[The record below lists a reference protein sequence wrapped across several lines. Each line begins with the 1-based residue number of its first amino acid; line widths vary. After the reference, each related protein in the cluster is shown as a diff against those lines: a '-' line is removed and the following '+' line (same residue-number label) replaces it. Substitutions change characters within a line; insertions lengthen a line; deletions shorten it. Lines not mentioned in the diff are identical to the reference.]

1 MPLAKVSISARI
13 LSAFLILFVGGQ
25 TPVISQGLDPS
36 SISAHPEPSR
46 GTLRP
51 EPARSGLEEALS
63 TGLEE
68 GIDEGK
74 LFNQHPAFLEAV
86 RYFNQ
91 EILPAPQITWD
102 HAMELF
108 RLYRGEKEDRALRRQ
123 RVRALSE
130 SKRGR
135 RLMRMVND
143 RGLLWKATR
152 GKAARRVTQ
161 IYRELGVNTRYDE
174 LLTFLEGFAAVLPTV
189 PEEYDDSPHP
199 SSGHNRLAWF
209 LASYFLIRNGYEPLY
224 FSSYGP
230 LFKRSRPPY
239 PVVLKNELHLR
250 TPTRSGLEEKL
261 QGEPDRERAIREK
274 AEAVVEARRRARERR
289 ANSIGIDQVRRRLG
303 KEGGVE
309 AASVPPVPVPAVR
322 QFPDFTFDKR
332 LWVKVAEERAGELF
346 EKGIVRI
353 PMGKGQMIL
362 LLRGGRQV
370 TTMMIDLLVRPDV
383 NERRHVYL
391 GRFDLNFSLVGGYWA
406 TSAKVSGEDK
416 FDRIDAA
423 HYLNENNIDQ
433 AGRFS
438 LFEQSRVLA
447 DDKSP
452 FYEALY
458 ADHDAAWNLGMKV
471 DDVRNALALVAVEV
485 TRTRDLSQKIFG
497 ADLRYPANTYFS
509 GLGVRP
515 VRVDFQTDA
524 AWYPLD
530 QIRWALRDRFTG
542 RFRLNGQ
549 EWVSQIESQ
558 ANNLRN
564 RQKIEIPL
572 EGGRAVLLLRAP
584 HGIVALDLF
593 LARDGELP
601 RFAGRM
607 DLTYGGWYYTA
618 AGAASSAGSF
628 SRDGALFLEAS
639 GINTASS
646 GPIRRSRGEHSQ
658 QALWLDEKLLNE
670 FRLEPSLVR
679 DALIFSMLEVLV
691 NANISQWGVDSRFP
705 NGNLGYTRFP
715 RLSAQENEKIFEMK
729 LSGTQ
734 KTLQKALIQSSIRL
748 DPEDWLELVED
759 EGWKLYVDG
768 FLELPIRGGDILLF
782 FRHSRNDQTLMFDM
796 MLRQKYRGAHVY
808 LASLDL
814 GRDKNFVS
822 YVAKGPGSWVPFSG
836 TAEEYLESK
845 RIPPVGESSLFE
857 ASRNDRRNR
866 GALFL
871 NSDVLDQGGL
881 RSEIVQ
887 DAFLVAV
894 LNVLG
899 SLKKP
904 GFGVHTGYDNGAL
917 IFLSLSASRSGEILL
932 YDRPMLEEYVADRF
946 KKSAAGLEENTLEEL
961 PRKSDVVQGIRD
973 ELGLKSVTIPE
984 WHVSSALIETET
996 PIFRVDAADPEAIPA
1011 GRPTAMLITHYA
1023 SGRQWF
1029 HRQVTLTGYSYSE
1042 LKGGRFISGERL
1054 SGLLN
1059 GRVLF
1064 HVLRSSGEV
1073 VYGLSA
1079 GLEEPAAA
1087 AGRVERS
1094 LKALLDHE
1102 HRGALR
1108 RQVIGPSILRSYPF
1122 LAALS
1127 YTRHLSVV
1135 IDPGGD
1141 QTEGIVRALADQA
1154 EVLRA
1159 GVDYYGNPDDVTNFL
1174 KHAARHGISFREN
1187 HRLAVNPNPAE
1198 LLLRILS
1205 NMTDLTTYAVER
1217 RLSDLAG
1224 VSLEHL
1230 AQDLETLRG
1239 T

>member
-1 MPLAKVSISARI
+1 MPRSKISVSARI
-13 LSAFLILFVGGQ
+13 LSAFLILSVGGH
-25 TPVISQGLDPS
+25 TPAISRGSGPRF
-36 SISAHPEPSR
+36 ISAHPEPSR

-51 EPARSGLEEALS
+51 EPDRSGLEE
-63 TGLEE
+63 E
-68 GIDEGK
+68 
-74 LFNQHPAFLEAV
+74 
-86 RYFNQ
+86 
-91 EILPAPQITWD
+91 
-102 HAMELF
+102 
-108 RLYRGEKEDRALRRQ
+108 
-123 RVRALSE
+123 
-130 SKRGR
+130 
-135 RLMRMVND
+135 
-143 RGLLWKATR
+143 
-152 GKAARRVTQ
+152 
-161 IYRELGVNTRYDE
+161 
-174 LLTFLEGFAAVLPTV
+174 
-189 PEEYDDSPHP
+189 
-199 SSGHNRLAWF
+199 
-209 LASYFLIRNGYEPLY
+209 
-224 FSSYGP
+224 
-230 LFKRSRPPY
+230 
-239 PVVLKNELHLR
+239 
-250 TPTRSGLEEKL
+250 L
-261 QGEPDRERAIREK
+261 QGLPDRERIIREK

-289 ANSIGIDQVRRRLG
+289 ADYIGTRQVRRRLG

-309 AASVPPVPVPAVR
+309 AAVVPPVPVPAVR
-322 QFPDFTFDKR
+322 QFPDFSFDKH
-332 LWVKVAEERAGELF
+332 LWVKMAEERAGELF

-383 NERRHVYL
+383 NERQHVYL

-406 TSAKVSGEDK
+406 TSAQISGEEK

-433 AGRFS
+433 TGRFS
-438 LFEQSRVLA
+438 LFEQSRTLT
-447 DDKSP
+447 DDKSSV
-452 FYEALY
+452 YEALY

-497 ADLRYPANTYFS
+497 ADLRYPANTYFA

-515 VRVDFQTDA
+515 VRVDFKTDA
-524 AWYPLD
+524 DWYPLED
-530 QIRWALRDRFTG
+530 LRWALRERFTG

-549 EWVSQIESQ
+549 EWVSQMESQ

-607 DLTYGGWYYTA
+607 DLTYGGWYYSA

-628 SRDGALFLEAS
+628 SRDGTLFLEAS
-639 GINTASS
+639 GIAA
-646 GPIRRSRGEHSQ
+646 GPFGPLSRSRSEYPS
-658 QALWLDEKLLNE
+658 QALWLNEKLLKE

-691 NANISQWGVDSRFP
+691 NANISQWGIDSRFS
-705 NGNLGYTRFP
+705 NDNLVYARFP
-715 RLSAQENEKIFEMK
+715 RLPAQESEKIFEMK
-729 LSGTQ
+729 LSETQ
-734 KTLQKALIQSSIRL
+734 KALQKALIQSSIRL
-748 DPEDWLELVED
+748 DPESWLELVED

-768 FLELPIRGGDILLF
+768 FLELPIQGGDILLF
-782 FRHSRNDQTLMFDM
+782 FRHSRDDQTLMFDM
-796 MLRQKYRGAHVY
+796 MLRQSYRGAHVY
-808 LASLDL
+808 LASLDF

-822 YVAKGPGSWVPFSG
+822 YVAKGPGFWAPFSG

-845 RIPPVGESSLFE
+845 RIPSVGESSLFE
-857 ASRNDRRNR
+857 ASRNDRLNR
-866 GALFL
+866 SALFL
-871 NSDVLDQGGL
+871 NSAVLDQGGL

-894 LNVLG
+894 LDVLG

-917 IFLSLSASRSGEILL
+917 IFLSLPASRSGEILL
-932 YDRPMLEEYVADRF
+932 YERNTLEEYVADRF
-946 KKSAAGLEENTLEEL
+946 QKSAAGLEENTLEEL
-961 PRKSDVVQGIRD
+961 PREFDVVQGIRD
-973 ELGLKSVTIPE
+973 ELGLKSITIPG
-984 WHVSSALIETET
+984 WHVSRAALDGET

-1011 GRPTAMLITHYA
+1011 GRPTAMLITHFF

-1029 HRQVTLTGYSYSE
+1029 HQQVTLTGYSYSE
-1042 LKGGRFISGERL
+1042 LKAGRFLLGERL
-1054 SGLLN
+1054 TGFLN
-1059 GRVLF
+1059 GTVPF
-1064 HVLRSSGEV
+1064 QILRSSGEV

-1079 GLEEPAAA
+1079 GLEELEAA
-1087 AGRVERS
+1087 AGRVERA

-1108 RQVIGPSILRSYPF
+1108 WQVIGPSMVNRYPF
-1122 LAALS
+1122 LAALNQ
-1127 YTRHLSVV
+1127 TRHLFV

-1141 QTEGIVRALADQA
+1141 QTEEIVRALADQA

-1174 KHAARHGISFREN
+1174 KHAAPRGISFREN

-1198 LLLRILS
+1198 LLRQILS

-1217 RLSDLAG
+1217 RLKDLVG
-1224 VSLEHL
+1224 VSLEQL